1 MIFVKGDNLIYSFL
15 WGIPTSLRL
24 FNLLRVATFVDDEVK
39 NVEHF
44 DGTVE
49 ECGLCG
55 LCRNSGSRSLLV
67 GQLPKKILFDSG
79 FRGGAGRG
87 GSRNLATKRSTACW
101 FGRREILVPRLA
113 YFRTP
118 IGGGLDY
125 DGSFVCS
132 FHIVFIS
139 SLSM

>member
-1 MIFVKGDNLIYSFL
+1 VR
-15 WGIPTSLRL
+15 SLR
-24 FNLLRVATFVDDEVK
+24 FVQKIVGVDLSWWGSSQI
-39 NVEHF
+39 NV
-44 DGTVE
+44 
-49 ECGLCG
+49 
-55 LCRNSGSRSLLV
+55 
-67 GQLPKKILFDSG
+67 LFDSG

-87 GSRNLATKRSTACW
+87 GSKNLATKSSTACR

-118 IGGGLDY
+118 IGGGFDY